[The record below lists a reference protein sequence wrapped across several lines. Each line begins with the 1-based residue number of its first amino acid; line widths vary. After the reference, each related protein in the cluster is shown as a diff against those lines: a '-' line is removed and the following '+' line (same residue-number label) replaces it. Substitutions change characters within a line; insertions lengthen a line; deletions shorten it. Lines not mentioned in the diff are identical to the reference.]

1 MGSSKKVTVSYWYK
15 LIAHLGWCKG
25 PIDALLEIRGGD
37 REAWRG
43 RQESNGIITV
53 NKPNLYGGESAEGGI
68 HGQFEVMMGAA
79 DQMPNSY
86 LGAEFGDAQPGYRGR
101 STIVLRGPKIGAG
114 NPYPKTLYFKLER
127 LYKGWDDDV
136 CWYPPKVAVL
146 FDSSATASWIVL
158 EDNID
163 MNANNATVDPQ
174 DSVDAYHVTGLLPD
188 DILEISCSTTG
199 AYKAWSRWLGH
210 GSDPGYNP
218 NPLAK
223 LWWHAVT
230 SKNAAGTIVQ
240 HAGEYNFDTMEEAYE
255 HFLSNPVQITGSTS
269 YWIALTD
276 NVLFNR
282 GGLSISIRLRTRRAK
297 AMNPA
302 HILYDS
308 ITSRRENGGMEE
320 PIARINDA
328 SFRAAADKLY
338 DEGFG
343 LCCTWYGGESAEQFQ
358 QRICN
363 VIGGTLSQSRKDG
376 QYYLDL
382 LREPA
387 DPGSLPTI
395 TDDDIRDWEAEP
407 AVPPESI
414 NQIQVKWFD
423 PETRE
428 ERITTPVQSLG
439 AIEDAGGV
447 IADIREYYEIPYE
460 ALALRVAQRDL
471 QSVASALWKFT
482 ITCTRKPYDLRP
494 GMQVRLLCPKRG
506 FADIIVVVGDI
517 DYGDFANDEIGL
529 VALQDVFSLP
539 DGSFVDPQEGLGPP
553 TSQEPVNITDLTAL
567 ETPYVELAAAL
578 TTADLDALHDEVGY
592 LMVGARRPSN
602 GNNYQLATKAV
613 GEEYEFYANGDWTPS
628 ARIVEGDTLPNTVPE
643 TEFTFIQGQLLDQ
656 VVAGTWAL
664 WRDELCRVDA
674 IDPNDGTLSL
684 GRACGDTVPQEHLP
698 GELIYFIGDWY
709 STDSRDYADGEI
721 VSAKLMNRTGQGQID
736 IAVAP
741 EVSVEMASRQARPYP
756 PAKVRVNGEPFP
768 DAVTGEITLTWAHR
782 DRLLQADQLVDG
794 EQDSIGPE
802 PGTTYNVRWFIN
814 DVLLHSETGL
824 TGTTATYSP
833 SAGGIMR
840 VELESE
846 RDGLVSW
853 QMQVR
858 QFPAGSP
865 LLAEDDTV
873 ITAEDGDAIIMG

>member
-15 LIAHLGWCKG
+15 LVAHLGWCKG

-37 REAWRG
+37 RLAWKG
-43 RQESNGIITV
+43 RQATNGVINI

-68 HGQFEVMMGAA
+68 DGQFEVMLGAA
-79 DQMPNSY
+79 DQTPNSY
-86 LGAEFGDAQPGYRGR
+86 LAAEFGEAQPGYRGR

-127 LYKGWDDDV
+127 IFKGWDNDV
-136 CWYPPKVAVL
+136 CWYPEKAGIP
-146 FDSSATASWIVL
+146 FDSISVPYDGMWSYKVEPPGSAADYSSPSYDHSGWGVSQGAFGSNLPPGSGIELNTHVEGLVGRAIWIRRSVGFVG
-158 EDNID
+158 EVVID
-163 MNANNATVDPQ
+163 VYHDDGAWLWVDGEPVALTSIQYYHSRATVVLTGN
-174 DSVDAYHVTGLLPD
+174 SVVALKVMDGVPSGSPNIFAGLVFTG
-188 DILEISCSTTG
+188 G
-199 AYKAWSRWLGH
+199 AF
-210 GSDPGYNP
+210 D
-218 NPLAK
+218 K
-223 LWWHAVT
+223 L
-230 SKNAAGTIVQ
+230 
-240 HAGEYNFDTMEEAYE
+240 
-255 HFLSNPVQITGSTS
+255 
-269 YWIALTD
+269 
-276 NVLFNR
+276 
-282 GGLSISIRLRTRRAK
+282 

-308 ITSRRENGGMEE
+308 ITSRRENGGLEE

-328 SFRAAADKLY
+328 SFRAAADRFY
-338 DEGFG
+338 EEGFG

-363 VIGGTLSQSRKDG
+363 VVGASLSQSRKDG

-387 DPGSLPTI
+387 NPALLPAI
-395 TDDDIRDWEAEP
+395 TDDDILDWEAEP

-447 IADIREYYEIPYE
+447 IADIREYYEIPVE
-460 ALALRVAQRDL
+460 PLALRVAQRDL

-506 FADIIVVVGDI
+506 FADIIVVLGDI
-517 DYGDFANDEIGL
+517 DYGDFGNDEINL
-529 VALQDVFSLP
+529 VAVQDVFSLP
-539 DGSFVDPQEGLGPP
+539 DGAFVDPQEGLGPP
-553 TSQEPVNITDLTAL
+553 TSQDPVNITNVVAL

-578 TTADLDALHDEVGY
+578 ATADLEALHEDIGY

-602 GNNYQLATKAV
+602 GNNYQLATKAA
-613 GEEYEFYANGDWTPS
+613 GEEYEFYGNGDWTPS
-628 ARIVEGDTLPNTVPE
+628 ARIVEGDTLPNVVPGA
-643 TEFTFIQGQLLDQ
+643 EFTFTQGQLLDQ
-656 VVAGTWAL
+656 VAVGTWAL
-664 WRDELCRVDA
+664 WGDELCRVDA
-674 IDPNDGTLSL
+674 IDPGDGTITL

-698 GELIYFIGDWY
+698 ASLIYFIGDWY
-709 STDSRDYADGEI
+709 ATDSREYADSEV
-721 VSAKLMNRTGQGQID
+721 VSAKLMNRTGQGQVD
-736 IAVAP
+736 IAAAP

-768 DAVTGEITLTWAHR
+768 TAATGEITLTWTHR
-782 DRLLQADQLVDG
+782 DRLLQADQLIDG

-802 PGTTYNVRWFIN
+802 PGTTYNVRWFIGG
-814 DVLLHSETGL
+814 VLSHSEDGV
-824 TGTTATYSP
+824 TGTTASYSP
-833 SAGGIMR
+833 STGGIMR

-858 QFPAGSP
+858 EFPVGSP